1 MPSTALV
8 WFRRDLRVHD
18 HPPLRAALDAHDLV
32 VPVFVLDDRLLLGR
46 HASGSRTRFML
57 ECLTDLRAAL
67 RQRGGDLVIARGT
80 PEQELR
86 KLASQCDATAVYFA
100 SDASPFAM
108 RRDQRVEAALREV
121 GVEPRR
127 TPGNFVADIG
137 KPKPYAVFT
146 PFWRA
151 WKELPRRELHGAPRV
166 VPIPAQLRAGELPD
180 LKLQDLVPDPLKGG
194 ETEGRKRMH
203 AWLRDGIDTYAQHHD
218 RVSGGTSMLSP
229 YLHFGCISARE
240 LEAKAG
246 RHDAYTRQLAWRD
259 FYAHVLLHN
268 PGNARHAYRKELD
281 DIEWDGSDEH
291 FDAWREG
298 RTGYP
303 IVDAGMRE
311 LKATGWMHN
320 RARLIT
326 ACFLVKDLHIDWRQ
340 GERHFMQL
348 LLDGDEA
355 NNNGNWQW
363 ISSVGVD
370 PAPVTRRLY
379 NPMLQQ
385 ERHDPEGT
393 YVRRW
398 VPELSDVPLN
408 QLAKPWEAGHEAP
421 IVDHAV
427 ERRRTLD
434 AYAAARS

>member
-1 MPSTALV
+1 
-8 WFRRDLRVHD
+8 
-18 HPPLRAALDAHDLV
+18 
-32 VPVFVLDDRLLLGR
+32 VFVLDDRLLDGR

-57 ECLTDLRAAL
+57 ETLEDLRTAL
-67 RQRGGDLVIARGT
+67 VQRGGDLVIVRGT
-80 PEQELR
+80 PERELPR
-86 KLASQCDATAVYFA
+86 LAAEHGATAVYFA

-108 RRDQRVEAALREV
+108 TRDKRVEAALREQ
-121 GVEPRR
+121 GAEPRR

-151 WKELPRRELHGAPRV
+151 WKELPRREIHGAPRK
-166 VPIPAQLRAGELPD
+166 VPVPPGLTAGAIPELQ
-180 LKLQDLVPDPLKGG
+180 LQDLVKDPLKGG
-194 ETEGRKRMH
+194 ETEGRKRMN
-203 AWLRDGIDTYAQHHD
+203 AWLRDGIDTYADHHD

-229 YLHFGCISARE
+229 YLHFGCVSARE
-240 LEAKAG
+240 LEEKAG

-259 FYAHVLLHN
+259 FYAHVHLHH
-268 PGNARHAYRKELD
+268 PRNAHHAYRTELD
-281 DIEWDGSDEH
+281 AIEWDGLDEH
-291 FDAWREG
+291 FDAWCEG

-311 LKATGWMHN
+311 LAATGWMHN

-326 ACFLVKDLHIDWRQ
+326 ACFLVKDLHIDWRR
-340 GERHFMQL
+340 GERHFMKL
-348 LLDGDEA
+348 LLDGDQA

-370 PAPVTRRLY
+370 PAPVSRRLY

-385 ERHDPEGT
+385 ERHDPRGE
-393 YVRRW
+393 YVLRW
-398 VPELSDVPLN
+398 VPELEGVPLDK
-408 QLAKPWEAGHEAP
+408 LAKPWEAGREDP

>member
-18 HPPLRAALDAHDLV
+18 HPPLRAALDAHDRV
-32 VPVFVLDDRLLLGR
+32 VPVFVLDDRLLDGR

-57 ECLTDLRAAL
+57 ECLTDLRSAL
-67 RQRGGDLVIARGT
+67 QQRGGDLVIVRGT
-80 PEQELR
+80 PEHELPA
-86 KLASQCDATAVYFA
+86 LAREHGATKVYFA

-108 RRDQRVEAALREV
+108 RRDHRVEEALRQA

-151 WKELPRRELHGAPRV
+151 WKELPRRELHGAPRA
-166 VPIPAQLRAGELPD
+166 VPTPSDLRAGELPR
-180 LKLQDLVPDPLKGG
+180 LKLHDLVPDPLKGG

-229 YLHFGCISARE
+229 YLHFGCVSARE
-240 LEAKAG
+240 LEAKAQ

-268 PGNARHAYRKELD
+268 PKNAQHAYRSELD
-281 DIEWDGSDEH
+281 DIAWDGDDEH

-311 LKATGWMHN
+311 LTATGWMHN

-326 ACFLVKDLHIDWRQ
+326 ACFLVKDLHIDWRR
-340 GERHFMQL
+340 GERHFMKL

-370 PAPVTRRLY
+370 PAPVSRRLY

-385 ERHDPEGT
+385 ERHDPKGE

-398 VPELSDVPLN
+398 VPELENVPLAK
-408 QLAKPWEAGHEAP
+408 LARPWEAGHEDP

-434 AYAAARS
+434 AYAAART

>member
-18 HPPLRAALDAHDLV
+18 HPPLRAALDAFERV
-32 VPVFVLDDRLLLGR
+32 VPVFVLDDRLLDGR
-46 HASGSRTRFML
+46 HASDSRTRFML
-57 ECLTDLRAAL
+57 EALHDLRESL
-67 RQRGGDLVIARGT
+67 QQRGGDLVVVKGA
-80 PEQELR
+80 PERELPR
-86 KLASQCDATAVYFA
+86 LAAEHGATAAYFA

-108 RRDQRVEAALREV
+108 GRDKRVEEALKEH

-151 WKELPRRELHGAPRV
+151 WKELPRREIHGAPRT
-166 VPIPAQLRAGELPD
+166 VPVPGDLKAGTIPKLPD
-180 LKLQDLVPDPLKGG
+180 TVPDPLPGG
-194 ETEGRKRMH
+194 ETHARKRMN
-203 AWLRDGIDTYAQHHD
+203 AWLRDGIDTYANHHD

-229 YLHFGCISARE
+229 YLHFGCVSARE
-240 LEAKAG
+240 LEEKAG

-268 PGNARHAYRKELD
+268 PDNAKHAYRKELD
-281 DIEWDGSDEH
+281 AIDWDGSDEH

-311 LKATGWMHN
+311 LSATGWMHN

-326 ACFLVKDLHIDWRQ
+326 ACFLVKDLHIDWRR
-340 GERHFMQL
+340 GERHFMAL
-348 LLDGDEA
+348 LLDGDQA

-370 PAPVTRRLY
+370 PAPVSRRLY

-385 ERHDPEGT
+385 VRHDPKGA

-398 VPELSDVPLN
+398 CPELEDVPLDK
-408 QLAKPWEAGHEAP
+408 LATPWEAGHDDP

-427 ERRRTLD
+427 ERRRTLE

>member
-18 HPPLRAALDAHDLV
+18 HPPLRAALDAHDRI
-32 VPVFVLDDRLLLGR
+32 VPVFVLDDRLLQGR

-57 ECLTDLRAAL
+57 ECLADLRGAL
-67 RQRGGDLVIARGT
+67 QQRGGDLVIARGT
-80 PEQELR
+80 PEQALP
-86 KLASQCDATAVYFA
+86 KLALEHGATAVYFA

-108 RRDQRVEAALREV
+108 RRDRRVEEALREHSI
-121 GVEPRR
+121 EPRR
-127 TPGNFVADIG
+127 TAGNFVADIG

-151 WKELPRRELHGAPRV
+151 WKELPRRELHGAPRAI
-166 VPIPAQLRAGELPD
+166 PIPSELRAGEFPN
-180 LKLQDLVPDPLKGG
+180 LKLADLVPDPVKGG
-194 ETEGRKRMH
+194 EAEARKRMN

-240 LEAKAG
+240 LEEKAQ

-268 PGNARHAYRKELD
+268 PDNATTAYRKELD
-281 DIEWDGSDEH
+281 AIDWEGTDEH
-291 FDAWREG
+291 FDAWCEG

-326 ACFLVKDLHIDWRQ
+326 ACFLVKDLHIDWRR
-340 GERHFMQL
+340 GERHFMKL

-370 PAPVTRRLY
+370 PAPVSRRLY

-385 ERHDPEGT
+385 ERHDPKGE

-398 VPELSDVPLN
+398 VPELADVPLAK
-408 QLAKPWEAGHEAP
+408 LAKPWEAGHEDP